1 MLFDH
6 VLEVLKLIVASISSV
21 GSIAKKEKA
30 PAAVVP
36 SSSALAATFD
46 SKDFAILCLGIAL
59 VFTTMALLSMA
70 AARR

>member
-6 VLEVLKLIVASISSV
+6 VLELLKLIVASIGSV

-36 SSSALAATFD
+36 SSSALAFD
-46 SKDFAILCLGIAL
+46 SKDFAILCLGFAI
-59 VFTTMALLSMA
+59 VFTTLALLSVA
-70 AARR
+70 ATRR